1 MSRFFLRARPGRA
14 AAAGLVIALSAFA
27 TPAHAAPA
35 ALAASTRTL
44 APSDVVGT
52 VTDSAS
58 GQGLAS
64 VEVSV
69 MQGTAVVA
77 STSSDE
83 FGRFTVHNLSPGTY
97 AVMVRFIG
105 FRPATQA
112 IAVTGDGTPV
122 RLTFQMVA
130 VAISLQAVQVQ
141 SSVPVAVNTRTGDQ
155 TFQQDNYHGAPTN
168 TTSEILQQSIVGAAR
183 APTGE
188 VHIRGQHAEYTYYVD
203 GVPVP
208 PGISGSLNELFD
220 PQVVNNIDFQTGGWD
235 AEYGG
240 RNAAI
245 INVQTRIPAGGFHS
259 DMSAYSGSFASQGGS
274 LNLSTNSGKW
284 GAFLS
289 GAYQTTDMRQDPV
302 MGNPATDAPYNFHN
316 GGVDGF
322 GFGKVEYRASSTD
335 VMDLDLNWSRT
346 QFAVPYDT
354 AGGTSLND
362 HQTDVN
368 GFANMSWH
376 HLFAAPDSSAGA
388 AAPAELFAGLFYRS
402 GSLHYVPG
410 ATDQPSFIF
419 YPDTTTPYN
428 LSEDRRFT
436 TSGVKMDLTVNPQ
449 RELTW
454 KSGVLAQHTTGH
466 EDFQSVDAAGN
477 PGPASNSG
485 LAGNDIGAYTQV
497 AYSPIEQFEI
507 RTGLRYDSHTAPFA
521 GTATQWSPRVR
532 FNFYPDAATTVYLYY
547 GRQFMPTNIEDLRS
561 ITSVAQAGVTT
572 SPTLP
577 ERDDFY
583 EAGIIHRFPVAG
595 LVTKFS
601 WYHKHSSPGVD
612 DNTVPGSS
620 ITTDVNISQ
629 VWITGLEGVINVRPD
644 GPLSGYVN
652 LALNH
657 AYGIGPITGGFFPTA
672 NPTGYFDLDH
682 DQRLSIVASATY
694 SANRMFIS
702 ATETYGSGLTNGVDP
717 SDCGCHYGTGLFD
730 FNPGI
735 KVAPSAITSVSLGY
749 TFVTG
754 STILRP
760 ELYVD
765 NLFDA
770 QYILKGAFFSGASYG
785 RPRSL
790 QLRLSVGI

>member
-1 MSRFFLRARPGRA
+1 MSRFFLRVRPGRA
-14 AAAGLVIALSAFA
+14 AAAGLVVAL
-27 TPAHAAPA
+27 
-35 ALAASTRTL
+35 ALAAGARAARADSMRTL
-44 APSDVVGT
+44 APSDVIGT

-58 GQGLAS
+58 GQPLS
-64 VEVSV
+64 NTEVSV
-69 MQGTAVVA
+69 MQGTAIVA
-77 STSSDE
+77 NTSSDE
-83 FGRFTVHNLSPGTY
+83 FGRFTVHNLSPGSY
-97 AVMVRFIG
+97 AVVVRFIG
-105 FRPATQA
+105 FRPVTRTMT
-112 IAVTGDGTPV
+112 ITGDGVPV

-130 VAISLQAVQVQ
+130 AAVSLQAIQVQ

-245 INVQTRIPAGGFHS
+245 INVQTKIPAGGFHAG
-259 DMSAYSGSFASQGGS
+259 MSAYDGSFASQGGS

-284 GAFLS
+284 GAFIS

-302 MGNPATDAPYNFHN
+302 MGSVATDAPYNFHN
-316 GGVDGF
+316 DGVDGF
-322 GFGKVEYRASSTD
+322 GFGKVEYRASPTD

-346 QFAVPYDT
+346 RFAVPYDT
-354 AGGTSLND
+354 SGGTYLND
-362 HQTDVN
+362 HQTDLN
-368 GFANMSWH
+368 GFANFSWH
-376 HLFAAPDSSAGA
+376 HLFSTPDAAAGA
-388 AAPAELFAGLFYRS
+388 APPAELFTGLFYRS
-402 GSLHYVPG
+402 GSLNYAPG
-410 ATDQPSFIF
+410 VNDQPEFVF

-436 TSGVKMDLTVNPQ
+436 TSGIKVDLTVNPQ
-449 RELTW
+449 RELSW
-454 KSGVLAQHTTGH
+454 KTGVLAQFTTGH
-466 EDFQSVDAAGN
+466 EDFRAIDGAGN

-485 LAGNDIGAYTQV
+485 LAGNDIGGYTQV
-497 AYSPIEQFEI
+497 AYSPIEQFEV
-507 RTGLRYDSHTAPFA
+507 RTGVRYDSHAAPFA
-521 GTATQWSPRVR
+521 GTTTQWSPRIR
-532 FNFYPDAATTVYLYY
+532 FNLYPDAATTLYLYY
-547 GRQFMPTNIEDLRS
+547 GRLFMPTNVEDLRS
-561 ITSVAQAGVTT
+561 ITSVAQAGVATT
-572 SPTLP
+572 PTLP
-577 ERDDFY
+577 ERDNFY
-583 EAGIIHRFPVAG
+583 EAGIIRRFPVAG
-595 LVTKFS
+595 LVTKLS
-601 WYHKHSSPGVD
+601 WYHKHSSPGID

-629 VWITGLEGVINVRPD
+629 VWITGLEGVIDVRPN

-657 AYGIGPITGGFFPTA
+657 AYGIGPVTGGFFPTA

-682 DQRLSIVASATY
+682 DQRLSIVASGTY
-694 SANRMFIS
+694 SADRLFVS
-702 ATETYGSGLTNGVDP
+702 ATETVGSGLTNGVDP
-717 SDCGCHYGTGLFD
+717 SDCGCRYGTGLFD

-735 KVAPSAITSVSLGY
+735 KVAPSGITSVSLGY
-749 TFVTG
+749 TFVSG

-760 ELYVD
+760 ELYID

-785 RPRSL
+785 RPRTL
-790 QLRLSVGI
+790 QLRLSVGT

>member
-1 MSRFFLRARPGRA
+1 MSRFFARTRPRWGAAVA
-14 AAAGLVIALSAFA
+14 AAFALAAF
-27 TPAHAAPA
+27 AAPA
-35 ALAASTRTL
+35 RALLPESTHTL
-44 APSDVVGT
+44 APSDVIGT

-58 GQGLAS
+58 GQPLANAAI
-64 VEVSV
+64 SV
-69 MQGTAVVA
+69 MQGTTVIAN
-77 STSSDE
+77 SSSDE
-83 FGRFTVHNLSPGTY
+83 FGRFTVHNLNPGAY
-97 AVMVRFIG
+97 VVAVHFIG
-105 FRPATQA
+105 FRPATQP
-112 IAVTGDGTPV
+112 ITVTGDGAPMRV
-122 RLTFQMVA
+122 TFAMVA
-130 VAISLQAVQVQ
+130 AAITLQAVQVQ
-141 SSVPVAVNTRTGDQ
+141 SSVPVAVDTRTGDQ

-245 INVQTRIPAGGFHS
+245 IKVHTKIPSGGFHS
-259 DMSAYSGSFASQGGS
+259 DMSAYTGSFASQGGS
-274 LNLSTNSGKW
+274 LNLSANSGKW

-289 GAYQTTDMRQDPV
+289 GEYQSTNMRQDPV
-302 MGNPATDAPYNFHN
+302 MGNATTDAPYNFHN
-316 GGVDGF
+316 SGTDGF
-322 GFGKVEYRASSTD
+322 SFGKIEYRASPTD

-346 QFAVPYDT
+346 KFAVPYDT
-354 AGGTSLND
+354 AGGTSLDD
-362 HQTDVN
+362 HQTDLN
-368 GFANMSWH
+368 GFANLSWH
-376 HLFAAPDSSAGA
+376 HLFSPPDSAAGA

-402 GSLHYVPG
+402 GSLRYVPG

-419 YPDTTTPYN
+419 YPDTTLPYN
-428 LSEDRRFT
+428 LSEYRQFT
-436 TSGVKMDLTVNPQ
+436 SSGIKTDLTVNLR

-454 KSGVLAQHTTGH
+454 KSGVLAQFTTGH
-466 EDFQSVDAAGN
+466 EDFQTVDAAGN

-485 LAGNDIGAYTQV
+485 LTGNDVGAYTQV

-507 RTGLRYDSHTAPFA
+507 RTGIRYDSHTAPFA
-521 GTATQWSPRVR
+521 GTASQWSPRIR
-532 FNFYPDAATTVYLYY
+532 FNFYPDPATTVYAYY
-547 GRQFMPTNIEDLRS
+547 GRMFMPTNIEDLRS
-561 ITSVAQAGVTT
+561 ITSVAQGGVATV
-572 SPTLP
+572 PTLP

-601 WYHKHSSPGVD
+601 WYHKHSTPGVD

-620 ITTDVNISQ
+620 ITTDVNIAQ
-629 VWITGLEGVINVRPD
+629 VWVTGLEGVINVRPD
-644 GPLSGYVN
+644 GPFSGYIN
-652 LALNH
+652 AALNH

-682 DQRLSIVASATY
+682 DQRLSIVASGTY
-694 SANRMFIS
+694 SADRMFVS
-702 ATETYGSGLTNGVDP
+702 ATETIGSGLTNGVDP

-735 KVAPSAITSVSLGY
+735 KVAPSAITSVSVGY

-765 NLFDA
+765 NLFND

-785 RPRSL
+785 RPRSI
-790 QLRLSVGI
+790 QLRVSVGI